1 MVLMVLLAGQ
11 RWRCR
16 HRGQTCGRGRG
27 RKETGVNGES
37 SAEAYALTGVRQRA
51 WGLRV
56 TESLGT
62 ACDGRELPAALCGN
76 PGAGGGGEGGT
87 CVY

>member
-37 SAEAYALTGVRQRA
+37 SAEAYALTGVRRRA

-56 TESLGT
+56 TAGSSRQRSAAT
-62 ACDGRELPAALCGN
+62 QGREGAAR
-76 PGAGGGGEGGT
+76 EG
-87 CVY
+87 CVYTDG